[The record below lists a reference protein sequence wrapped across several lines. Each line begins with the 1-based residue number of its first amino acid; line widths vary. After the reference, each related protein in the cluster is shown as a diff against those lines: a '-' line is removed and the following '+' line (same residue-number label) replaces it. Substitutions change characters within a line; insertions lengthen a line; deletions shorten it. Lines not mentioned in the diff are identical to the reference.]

1 MIWFV
6 LFGAFMASAIF
17 SGAET
22 GLYRLSQ
29 PRLDVEARAGRRSAK
44 LLRYL
49 LSRESALLV
58 TILIGNNLALQVLT
72 WKAETLGSE
81 EGGGFGHELL
91 VVLFLTPL
99 VFLFG
104 EALPKDIFRRRPH
117 AAMAWTA
124 DFLFVMRIVLWPA
137 ERVLSIFSKCLAFVF
152 GIEGEKELSSGS
164 RESVERLLHEGTLLG
179 ALEPRA
185 EELARNALAL
195 RGVPLER
202 VMTPWDKVVKICAAD
217 ENAVVWAA
225 LAEAQYSR
233 LPVVSEDGVV
243 TGYLHQLDVL
253 GAGEASDHFAQIREV
268 LTLEPSTSVDRAIA
282 RLRLRGV
289 RMAVVGTLEAPVGLV
304 ALKDLLE
311 EISGDLGSW

>member
-1 MIWFV
+1 MIW
-6 LFGAFMASAIF
+6 LTLLGAFVASAIF

-29 PRLDVEARAGRRSAK
+29 PRLEVEARAGRRSAK

-58 TILIGNNLALQVLT
+58 TILVGNNLALQILT
-72 WKAETLGSE
+72 WKAETLGVE
-81 EGGGFGHELL
+81 EGGSLTHELL
-91 VVLFLTPL
+91 VVLLLTPL

-124 DFLFVMRIVLWPA
+124 DFLFVVRIILWPA
-137 ERVLSIFSKCLAFVF
+137 ERVLSLFSKGLAMIF
-152 GIEGEKELSSGS
+152 GIEGEKQLSSGS

-202 VMTPWDKVVKICAAD
+202 VMTPWAKVVKICAAD
-217 ENAVVWAA
+217 DGAAVWTAV
-225 LAEAQYSR
+225 AEAQYSR
-233 LPVVSEDGVV
+233 LPVVSTEGVV

-253 GAGEASDHFAQIREV
+253 GAGEASDHFGQLREV
-268 LTLEPSTSVDRAIA
+268 LTLEPSTPVDRAIA

>member
-1 MIWFV
+1 MIWLV
-6 LFGAFMASAIF
+6 LLGAIMASAIF

-49 LSRESALLV
+49 LGRESALLV
-58 TILIGNNLALQVLT
+58 TILIGNNLALQILT
-72 WKAETLGSE
+72 WKAETLGGG
-81 EGGGFGHELL
+81 EGRGFSHELL
-91 VVLFLTPL
+91 VVLFLTPF

-104 EALPKDIFRRRPH
+104 EALPKDVFRRRPH
-117 AAMAWTA
+117 AAMAWAA
-124 DFLFVMRIVLWPA
+124 DFLFVVRIFLWPA
-137 ERVLSIFSKCLAFVF
+137 ERVLSLFSQGLAYVF
-152 GIEGEKELSSGS
+152 GIQGEKQLSSGS
-164 RESVERLLHEGTLLG
+164 REFVERLLHEGALLG

-195 RGVPLER
+195 RSVPLER

-217 ENAVVWAA
+217 ESAVVWAA

-233 LPVVSEDGVV
+233 LPVISEEGVV

-268 LTLEPSTSVDRAIA
+268 LTLEPSTPVDRAIA

>member
-1 MIWFV
+1 MTWLVILGA
-6 LFGAFMASAIF
+6 LFASAIF

-29 PRLDVEARAGRRSAK
+29 PRLDVEARKGRRSAK

-49 LSRESALLV
+49 VNRESAVLV
-58 TILIGNNLALQVLT
+58 TILIGNNLALQILT
-72 WKAETLGSE
+72 WKAETVGG
-81 EGGGFGHELL
+81 EGARGVAHELL
-91 VVLFLTPL
+91 VVLLLTPV
-99 VFLFG
+99 VFLFA
-104 EALPKDIFRRRPH
+104 EALPKDLYRKRPH

-124 DFLFVMRIVLWPA
+124 DFLFVVRIFLWPA
-137 ERVLSIFSKCLAFVF
+137 ERVLSLISRCLEFVF
-152 GIEGEKELSSGS
+152 GIRGETEDASGT

-202 VMTPWDKVVKICAAD
+202 VMTPWEKVVRVCDSDEKSAA
-217 ENAVVWAA
+217 WAA
-225 LAEAQYSR
+225 VGAAQYSR
-233 LPVVSEDGVV
+233 LPVTNVHGVV
-243 TGYLHQLDVL
+243 TGYIHQLDVL
-253 GAGEASDHFAQIREV
+253 GAGEGSDPFIHLREV
-268 LTLEPSTSVDRAIA
+268 LTLQPSTPVDRAIA

-289 RMAVVGTLEAPVGLV
+289 RMAVVGSLEAPVGLV

>member
-1 MIWFV
+1 MIWLV
-6 LFGAFMASAIF
+6 ILGAFVASAIF

-22 GLYRLSQ
+22 GLYRLSH
-29 PRLDVEARAGRRSAK
+29 PRLEVEARAGRRSAK

-49 LSRESALLV
+49 VSRESALLV
-58 TILIGNNLALQVLT
+58 TILIGNNLALQILT
-72 WKAETLGSE
+72 WTAETFGGE
-81 EGGGFGHELL
+81 EGGSLTHELL
-91 VVLFLTPL
+91 VVLLLTPL

-124 DFLFVMRIVLWPA
+124 DFLFVARVILWPA
-137 ERVLSIFSKCLAFVF
+137 ERVLSLFSKCLALIF
-152 GIEGEKELSSGS
+152 GIEGEKQLSSGS

-179 ALEPRA
+179 ALEPGA

-202 VMTPWDKVVKICAAD
+202 VMTPWVKVVKISAAD
-217 ENAVVWAA
+217 EDAAVWTAVAD
-225 LAEAQYSR
+225 AQYSR
-233 LPVVSEDGVV
+233 LPVISQEGVV

-253 GAGEASDHFAQIREV
+253 GAGEASDHFEQLRDV
-268 LTLEPSTSVDRAIA
+268 LTLEPSTPVDRAIA

-289 RMAVVGTLEAPVGLV
+289 RMAVVGSLEAPVGLV

>member
-1 MIWFV
+1 MIWLV
-6 LFGAFMASAIF
+6 ILCSLLASAVF

-29 PRLDVEARAGRRSAK
+29 PRLEVEARAGRRSAK

-49 LSRESALLV
+49 LSKESALLI
-58 TILIGNNLALQVLT
+58 TILIGNNLALQILT
-72 WKAETLGSE
+72 WETEKLGRE
-81 EGGGFGHELL
+81 EGGGFAHELL
-91 VVLFLTPL
+91 VVLFLTPV
-99 VFLFG
+99 VFLLA

-124 DFLFVMRIVLWPA
+124 DFLFVVRIILWPA
-137 ERVLSIFSKCLAFVF
+137 ERVLSLVSRCLAFLF
-152 GIEGEKELSSGS
+152 GIQGERQLSSGS

-195 RGVPLER
+195 RGVPLRR
-202 VMTPWDKVVKICAAD
+202 VMTPWDKVVKISAAD
-217 ENAVVWAA
+217 ESAVLWAKMA
-225 LAEAQYSR
+225 DAQYSR
-233 LPVVSEDGVV
+233 LPVTDSDGSVS
-243 TGYLHQLDVL
+243 GYLHQLDVL
-253 GAGEASDHFAQIREV
+253 GAARDADHLVQLREV
-268 LTLEPSTSVDRAIA
+268 LTLEPSTPVDRAIA